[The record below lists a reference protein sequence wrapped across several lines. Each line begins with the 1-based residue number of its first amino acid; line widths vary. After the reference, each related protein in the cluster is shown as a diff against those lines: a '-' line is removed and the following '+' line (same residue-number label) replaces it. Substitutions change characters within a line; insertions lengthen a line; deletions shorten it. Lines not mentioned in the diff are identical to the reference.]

1 MIVDDRLMRC
11 FSSVFPELTQE
22 EILAADVGLLN
33 DIDSLS
39 GVTLVALID
48 DEFDLALDLEDLLK
62 LGTFEVVQQYVR
74 DQSSS
79 TLPRQEKALK

>member
-1 MIVDDRLMRC
+1 VIVDDRLMRC

-22 EILAADVGLLN
+22 EIRAADVGLLN

-79 TLPRQEKALK
+79 NLPRQEKALK